1 MLALLGFYHLASP
14 SDDSPAAAL
23 LVELPGVLV
32 TVVEISLV
40 ALHVPLGILHLLV
53 WARRSQRT
61 PVLDAAIRTGT
72 LQLHFHLK
80 HEVGRLAT
88 LPDDVGRP
96 RRVLSARLTDDAAIL
111 HVPYFAGP
119 VPAIQRL
126 AVENLGPAHVV
137 IEVDGVGLGKEAAAS
152 MMSRRL
158 VPVRR
163 RYRQEENQ
171 CDGGVSHASPSTF
184 SHCLVRA
191 DLRTASVT

>member
-1 MLALLGFYHLASP
+1 MLAMLCFYHLASA
-14 SDDSPAAAL
+14 SDDPPAAAL

-32 TVVEISLV
+32 TVVEISLI
-40 ALHVPLGILHLLV
+40 ALHVPLGILHLLIRT
-53 WARRSQRT
+53 RRSQRT

-72 LQLHFHLK
+72 FQLHFHLK

-111 HVPYFAGP
+111 HVPYVAGP
-119 VPAIQRL
+119 VPTIQRL
-126 AVENLGPAHVV
+126 AVENLRPAHVV
-137 IEVDGVGLGKEAAAS
+137 VKVDGIGLGKEAAAS

-163 RYRQEENQ
+163 RHQQ
-171 CDGGVSHASPSTF
+171 QKD
-184 SHCLVRA
+184 
-191 DLRTASVT
+191 